1 MVMPEDFGDE
11 VVFTGDGQRY
21 NVNTYICL
29 FTTNYHTEM
38 FTRDRHVYQKIIQ
51 NHD

>member
-21 NVNTYICL
+21 NVNTY
-29 FTTNYHTEM
+29 M
-38 FTRDRHVYQKIIQ
+38 FVYNKLSYRDVYSR
-51 NHD
+51 